1 MLTAGSCSQYHI
13 ADVTLQNKYLRAN
26 TAWCTDARK
35 KGRSQQSHP
44 ASLQP
49 ALNNLAAMKE
59 GGRLWHG
66 ESCSPVW
73 KAMDK
78 SPDQSTKVSGIPSF
92 PNSVCL
98 PAGSTQ
104 GPSLVMMYLW
114 EELVRTGPAFVS
126 HSRRQNSS
134 QRRDSSTTSFHHCC

>member
-49 ALNNLAAMKE
+49 ALNNSAAMKE

-66 ESCSPVW
+66 ESCFPVW

-78 SPDQSTKVSGIPSF
+78 IPDQGIWNTFFSLF
-92 PNSVCL
+92 WL
-98 PAGSTQ
+98 PPCWINP
-104 GPSLVMMYLW
+104 GPLPGDDVPLRG
-114 EELVRTGPAFVS
+114 VRSGPAFVS

-134 QRRDSSTTSFHHCC
+134 QRRDSSTTSFHHCF